1 MAAIRFLSI
10 PGFGNEGNED
20 VEKLLL
26 LHSLLLSF
34 LSSLSLSLAVRE
46 GKTGYQEENEQQTS
60 VHDISISIKCLI
72 GVYISSF
79 GPTRS
84 RYRSSARFLVQ
95 PRVSSSFPPRSLP
108 LPNDTEDVGRLVEV
122 SGLPRESGGRE
133 RNGGKI
139 ERKERERVRNNGNK
153 GERKGTR
160 NCFHSERRVYRYCI
174 FKILFHDI
182 CT

>member
-133 RNGGKI
+133 KR
-139 ERKERERVRNNGNK
+139 RENRAKR
-153 GERKGTR
+153 TR
-160 NCFHSERRVYRYCI
+160 ACS
-174 FKILFHDI
+174 K
-182 CT
+182 

>member
-95 PRVSSSFPPRSLP
+95 PRVSSSFHRVPFLSRTTRGKGE
-108 LPNDTEDVGRLVEV
+108 TEGKSSEKN
-122 SGLPRESGGRE
+122 ESVFE
-133 RNGGKI
+133 I
-139 ERKERERVRNNGNK
+139 MEIKEREKVHVIVSILNEEYIDIAFLRFFFTIFVRNSSTFN
-153 GERKGTR
+153 
-160 NCFHSERRVYRYCI
+160 
-174 FKILFHDI
+174 L
-182 CT
+182 